1 MLENPT
7 QILTG
12 FSTADIAGLLLLFI
26 GWTVI
31 GRVIEHPPSS
41 RPATHTLMVHYRR
54 RWMMEM
60 QARDVRIFDSAVL
73 NGLRQGTTFFASACM
88 LAIGGGAALIG
99 QAEQL
104 ISVAQDLSPAL
115 ADPKVV
121 LEAKLILV
129 VLIVTSAF
137 LKFVWSHRLFSYAA
151 VVMAAVPN
159 LGADNEGERMRM
171 AERAAVLQITGAR
184 SFNRGL
190 RALYFALAALA
201 WLLGPAAFL
210 LATAATLMMLY
221 RREFN
226 SASRKALL
234 PD

>member
-1 MLENPT
+1 MLSNP
-7 QILTG
+7 QLLLAG
-12 FSTADIAGLLLLFI
+12 FTAIDLAGVLLLLFGWVLI
-26 GWTVI
+26 GW
-31 GRVIEHPPSS
+31 VIEHPPAS
-41 RPATHTLMVHYRR
+41 RPSTHTLMVHYRR

-88 LAIGGGAALIG
+88 IAIGGGAALIG

-104 ISVAQDLSPAL
+104 ISVAQDIAPAL

-121 LEAKLILV
+121 LEVKLIVV

-171 AERAAVLQITGAR
+171 AERAASLQITGAR

-201 WLLGPAAFL
+201 WLLGPIAFL
-210 LATAATLMMLY
+210 LATTATLMMLY
-221 RREFN
+221 RREFS